1 MCSSDQVDVTNPVML
16 LWGLKTV
23 NSGSLRYSEVL
34 NLLLIQL
41 FFCFYASILSLTSV
55 PRDLHVLHL
64 CLSQFLVVQPVT
76 LLLLCSGLPLS
87 LLTHSTHS
95 QKLILVRPAANFLDS
110 GFLI

>member
-1 MCSSDQVDVTNPVML
+1 MRSSDQVDATNPVII

-41 FFCFYASILSLTSV
+41 FFFFYSFLTSV
-55 PRDLHVLHL
+55 PRDLHVLHI
-64 CLSQFLVVQPVT
+64 CLSQFLVVKPVT
-76 LLLLCSGLPLS
+76 LLLLLCSGLPLS
-87 LLTHSTHS
+87 WLTHSTHS

>member
-1 MCSSDQVDVTNPVML
+1 MCSSDQVDVTNSVII

-23 NSGSLRYSEVL
+23 NSGNLRYSEVL

-41 FFCFYASILSLTSV
+41 FFFFYSFLTSV
-55 PRDLHVLHL
+55 PRDLHVLNL
-64 CLSQFLVVQPVT
+64 CFSQFLVVQPVT

>member
-1 MCSSDQVDVTNPVML
+1 MCSSDQVDVTNLVII

-23 NSGSLRYSEVL
+23 NSGNLRYSEVL

-41 FFCFYASILSLTSV
+41 FFFLCSFLDLCTQGFTCATPVPLSVSSSTTC
-55 PRDLHVLHL
+55 DT
-64 CLSQFLVVQPVT
+64 FFW
-76 LLLLCSGLPLS
+76 CSGLPLS

-110 GFLI
+110 KFLI